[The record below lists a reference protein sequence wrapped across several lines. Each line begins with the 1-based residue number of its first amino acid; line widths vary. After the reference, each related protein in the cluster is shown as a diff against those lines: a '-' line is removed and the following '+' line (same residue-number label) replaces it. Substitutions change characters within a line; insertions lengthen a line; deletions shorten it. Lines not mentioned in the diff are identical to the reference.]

1 MKVSFQKLLSCSSW
15 PLFINRPILYTI
27 PQNVTDLT
35 DSVDQIVKMTF
46 IKIKS
51 HQQQPPSVKCKQ
63 PVKCVKIGRYVHTQQ
78 LIYFSL
84 FRIL

>member
-1 MKVSFQKLLSCSSW
+1 M
-15 PLFINRPILYTI
+15 
-27 PQNVTDLT
+27 TDLT

-51 HQQQPPSVKCKQ
+51 HQQHPPSVKCKH
-63 PVKCVKIGRYVHTQQ
+63 PVKCVEIGRRVHTQQ
-78 LIYFSL
+78 LILMSL